1 AEAARKRDLGVIAA
15 EAEAA
20 ATARRAAIAAETAR
34 AVAQEGVETARL
46 ESEATLARRRADAEA
61 LAARIAA
68 ENTRSEA
75 SLAHEAELAR
85 LEAMPKIMGEMM
97 KPVEKIKEININ
109 QVGTVEGSRG
119 AILQA
124 LESVLDQAV
133 SAPNL
138 HRVLDR
144 LTDDI
149 RDGEIDRKRRKDHR
163 EE

>member
-1 AEAARKRDLGVIAA
+1 M
-15 EAEAA
+15 
-20 ATARRAAIAAETAR
+20 
-34 AVAQEGVETARL
+34 
-46 ESEATLARRRADAEA
+46 
-61 LAARIAA
+61 
-68 ENTRSEA
+68 
-75 SLAHEAELAR
+75 
-85 LEAMPKIMGEMM
+85 MPKVLGEMM

-133 SAPNL
+133 TAPNL

-149 RDGEIDRKRRKDHR
+149 RDGSLDGKRRRDRR
-163 EE
+163 ED

>member
-1 AEAARKRDLGVIAA
+1 
-15 EAEAA
+15 
-20 ATARRAAIAAETAR
+20 
-34 AVAQEGVETARL
+34 
-46 ESEATLARRRADAEA
+46 
-61 LAARIAA
+61 
-68 ENTRSEA
+68 
-75 SLAHEAELAR
+75 
-85 LEAMPKIMGEMM
+85 MGEMM

-133 SAPNL
+133 TAPNL

-149 RDGEIDRKRRKDHR
+149 RDGDLDRKRRKDR
-163 EE
+163 RDD